1 MLKVLVVE
9 NNPVILKIIS
19 SHLEKEGCE
28 VLTAIDGLA
37 ALNILDS
44 IRPDILFIDLI
55 MPRVSGDQ
63 LCGIIRR
70 DNYLKDIFIAVHSA
84 TILEYEQQMIDI
96 GADVYIAKG
105 PKINLKAHVLHV
117 LKQYKNGIRRSQE
130 IRGREGFFAREIT
143 KELLLVR
150 KHYHTIFNSIAEAV
164 VEMDDTGQIVQANL
178 ASVRILRKEAH
189 LILSSNLKDYISGP
203 GAEDAVNWINQ
214 AGRSQ
219 SQKFTSS
226 YDNPLLVKNRKI
238 LLNMVAIKEDEDIF
252 IIGILQDISQQKKTE
267 EELEKA
273 LAKVSTLANHDP
285 LTGLPNLRLAKENLT
300 NSISLSKRRS
310 WTTAVMF
317 IDLDDF
323 KRVNDLHGHDFGDK
337 VLKKVAD
344 KLVGSLRQ
352 SESVARIGGDEFLI
366 ILTDIGHRSNIA
378 KVAEKIILNISEPF
392 LQDDQEIHVGAS
404 IGIAIFPED
413 GDNSKI
419 LLKKAD
425 DAMYFSKRK
434 EKNSYSFSLN

>member
-9 NNPVILKIIS
+9 NNPVILKIIF

-44 IRPDILFIDLI
+44 IRPNILFADLI

-70 DNYLKDIFIAVHSA
+70 DNYLKDIFIAIHSA

-130 IRGREGFFAREIT
+130 IPGREGLFAREIT

-164 VEMDDTGQIVQANL
+164 VEMDGTGQIVQANL

-189 LILSSNLKDYISGP
+189 LLLSSNLKDYISGP
-203 GAEDAVNWINQ
+203 GAKDAVNWINQ

-238 LLNMVAIKEDEDIF
+238 LLNMVAVKEDEDIF
-252 IIGILQDISQQKKTE
+252 IIGILQD
-267 EELEKA
+267 
-273 LAKVSTLANHDP
+273 
-285 LTGLPNLRLAKENLT
+285 
-300 NSISLSKRRS
+300 
-310 WTTAVMF
+310 
-317 IDLDDF
+317 
-323 KRVNDLHGHDFGDK
+323 
-337 VLKKVAD
+337 
-344 KLVGSLRQ
+344 
-352 SESVARIGGDEFLI
+352 FLI
-366 ILTDIGHRSNIA
+366 YAWQRRI
-378 KVAEKIILNISEPF
+378 
-392 LQDDQEIHVGAS
+392 
-404 IGIAIFPED
+404 
-413 GDNSKI
+413 
-419 LLKKAD
+419 
-425 DAMYFSKRK
+425 
-434 EKNSYSFSLN
+434 